1 MKFVYKKE
9 FIKRFDLCS
18 VAIQELILDTIKQIK
33 TYLENQEAFY
43 GLRIK
48 KIGPKTFEARVT
60 DKIRVIW
67 IKEEN
72 IISFALLGNHE
83 EVRRFI
89 KQIR

>member
-9 FIKRFDLCS
+9 FLKRLS
-18 VAIQELILDTIKQIK
+18 SYPIPLKELILEADQQIK
-33 TYLENQEAFY
+33 SYLETQNAPY

-60 DKIRVIW
+60 DKIRIVW
-67 IKEEN
+67 VREEATVY
-72 IISFALLGNHE
+72 FCLLGTHD

-89 KQIR
+89 KNL